1 MADEITKVI
10 TVDVSDSLDNLDEL
24 REKVVSAGYSFSSLK
39 SAKTYI
45 DKLRA
50 SLIDLDETS
59 EEYTE
64 RVAEIDKVQD
74 KLNKAMKATGDKTK
88 DAEGSYNALS
98 KKMSELKKAFKETND
113 EAERQSLAKQIV
125 GINDQLK
132 EMDASIGNYQRNVG
146 NYEAAFTKGLS
157 GISKEI
163 EALGN
168 PLAIAKRGVLA
179 LGQAFKTLIANP
191 VGAVIMAIVV
201 AIKALKKGFEQSE
214 TATNSLKRAFS
225 ALQPVM
231 NAISN
236 VFTGFATIVG
246 NIAEKAIPALVN
258 GLQKAGDWMMTL
270 LNKIGIVSDEKL
282 ESFRK
287 SIEAQKE
294 AVQVTQDLTNREIEL
309 TEKRRKFQVDEA
321 KTALEVEELKAKAVN
336 KEKYT
341 AAERQ
346 KFLNQAIEKERAIN
360 NQKLA
365 LAQEEYDIMK
375 KRSEL
380 TDNDAATN
388 DALAAAEAS
397 LYNTKREYYAKERE
411 LISQKLAAGQELS
424 AAEKKRLED
433 LKKVEEEVKK
443 LRGEE
448 LDKIKEINERTEL
461 ALLSNKD
468 RELRIL
474 EKKYNKE
481 KALLE
486 KYDKDIVK
494 LTEEYEKK
502 RQEIINRDGGDEEL
516 NKLEEEYNE
525 KKTLIENSDE
535 NIVNLTKEYERKRKE
550 LIKNGKYEELNVL
563 DEKYNEEKALLEG
576 HNKELLKLTEEYE
589 KKRQEILK
597 KNGKYEELKALA
609 EKYNEEKALLEGK
622 NKDILNLTKEFEKD
636 KQDIINKNGG
646 DKAKEI
652 DERATQSL
660 MDNTERQ
667 LAILKKKYEEE
678 KKLLEENGIDTV
690 NLTKEYERK
699 VAEIKAKEGEDKIK
713 DINDDASLERDIAD
727 KTIPN
732 ESEKKKKLLQ
742 IEKERLEETKSI
754 YEELFNLDNLSE
766 EKKQE
771 YADKIKEIYA
781 ALAENRKQQT
791 DAETEETMEL
801 LDKYAQYAQGIGELM
816 GAVSDIWQKSI
827 EERIKNGKIT
837 EEQGKKEFENN
848 KKLQIATAIINGLA
862 GVATAVSTAMS
873 LGPIAGP
880 IMAAVNSATVIAT
893 TAAQIAQIKSTTLD
907 GGGSSIGGEVASAQ
921 AAPTPEAMEYVP
933 NYSTNVTGESETVN
947 LANAVNEGKKDTRVY
962 IVESDIQEMGKR
974 VEVREAES
982 TF

>member
-10 TVDVSDSLDNLDEL
+10 SVDVSESLDHLDEL

-59 EEYTE
+59 AEYAE
-64 RVAEIDKVQD
+64 RVEEIDKVQD
-74 KLNKAMKATGDKTK
+74 KLNKAMKATGEKTK

-113 EAERQSLAKQIV
+113 EAERDKLAKQIV

-146 NYEAAFTKGLS
+146 NYEAAFTDGLLNIAAKVKALSDPMSLAKKGVN
-157 GISKEI
+157 
-163 EALGN
+163 ALGK
-168 PLAIAKRGVLA
+168 AMKA
-179 LGQAFKTLIANP
+179 LLTNP
-191 VGAVIMAIVV
+191 VGAFIMTIVAAV
-201 AIKALKKGFEQSE
+201 KALKKGFEQSE

-231 NAISN
+231 NAVSK

-270 LNKIGIVSDEKL
+270 LNKLGIVSDEKL

-294 AVQVTQDLTNREIEL
+294 AVKTTQELTDREIAL
-309 TEKRRKFQVDEA
+309 TERKRKFMKDEA

-341 AAERQ
+341 AKERQ
-346 KFLNQAIEKERAIN
+346 KFLNEAIEKERAIN

-411 LISQKLAAGQELS
+411 LISQKIAAGQELS

-433 LKKVEEEVKK
+433 LKKLEAEITE

-448 LDKIKEINERTEL
+448 LDKIKEIKERTEL

-468 RELRIL
+468 RELKIL
-474 EKKYNKE
+474 EKKYNEE

-502 RQEIINRDGGDEEL
+502 RQEIINKDGGDEEL
-516 NKLEEEYNE
+516 KELEKTYNE

-535 NIVNLTKEYERKRKE
+535 NILNLTKEYERKRKE
-550 LIKNGKYEELNVL
+550 IIKNGGGDEELNIL
-563 DEKYNEEKALLEG
+563 EEKYNEEKALLEG
-576 HNKELLKLTEEYE
+576 HNKELLNLNEEYE

-597 KNGKYEELKALA
+597 KNGKDGALKAL
-609 EKYNEEKALLEGK
+609 EEQYNEEKALLEGH
-622 NKDILNLTKEFEKD
+622 NKELLNLTKEYERKR
-636 KQDIINKNGG
+636 QEIINKNGG

-678 KKLLEENGIDTV
+678 KKLLEANGVSTV

-699 VAEIKAKEGEDKIK
+699 VAEIKAAEGEDKIK

-742 IEKERLEETKSI
+742 IEKERLEETKTI

-771 YADKIKEIYA
+771 YADKIKAIYA

-816 GAVSDIWQKSI
+816 GTVSDIWQKSI

-880 IMAAVNSATVIAT
+880 VMAAINSATVIAT

-907 GGGSSIGGEVASAQ
+907 GGGSIGGEVSAQ

-933 NYSTNVTGESETVN
+933 NYNTNVTGQSETVN
-947 LANAVNEGKKDTRVY
+947 LANAVNEGQKDTRVY
-962 IVESDIQEMGKR
+962 LVESDIQEMGKR

>member
-10 TVDVSDSLDNLDEL
+10 SVDVSESLDHLDEL

-98 KKMSELKKAFKETND
+98 KKMSELKKAFKATND

-157 GISKEI
+157 GIANEI

-201 AIKALKKGFEQSE
+201 AVKALKKGFEQSE

-231 NAISN
+231 NAVSK

-258 GLQKAGDWMMTL
+258 GLQKAGDWMMNL
-270 LNKIGIVSDEKL
+270 LNKLGIVSDEKL

-294 AVQVTQDLTNREIEL
+294 SIKVTQDLTNREIEL
-309 TEKRRKFQVDEA
+309 TEKKRKFQVDEA
-321 KTALEVEELKAKAVN
+321 KTALEVEELKAKAVD

-341 AAERQ
+341 AKERQ
-346 KFLNQAIEKERAIN
+346 KFLNDAISKEREIN

-411 LISQKLAAGQELS
+411 LISQKIAAGQELS

-433 LKKVEEEVKK
+433 LKKVEAEIDE

-502 RQEIINRDGGDEEL
+502 RQEIINENGGDEEL

-535 NIVNLTKEYERKRKE
+535 NILNLTKEYERKRKE
-550 LIKNGKYEELNVL
+550 LIKNGKYEDLNIL
-563 DEKYNEEKALLEG
+563 EEKYNEEKELLEG
-576 HNKELLKLTEEYE
+576 HNKELLELTKEYE

-597 KNGKYEELKALA
+597 KNGKADALKAL
-609 EKYNEEKALLEGK
+609 EEEYNEEKALLEGK
-622 NKDILNLTKEFEKD
+622 NKDILNLTKEYEKE
-636 KQDIINKNGG
+636 KEDIINKNGG

-660 MDNTERQ
+660 MDDTERQ

-678 KKLLEENGIDTV
+678 KKLLEENGVDTV

-713 DINDDASLERDIAD
+713 DINDDASLDRDIAD

-771 YADKIKEIYA
+771 YVDKIKEIYA

-791 DAETEETMEL
+791 DAEEEETMEL

-816 GAVSDIWQKSI
+816 GTVSDIWQKSI

-880 IMAAVNSATVIAT
+880 VMAAINSATVIAT

-907 GGGSSIGGEVASAQ
+907 GGGSIGGEVASTQ
-921 AAPTPEAMEYVP
+921 AEPTPAAMEYKP
-933 NYSTNVTGESETVN
+933 QYSTNITGESEAVN
-947 LANAVNEGKKDTRVY
+947 LANAVNEGQKDQRVY
-962 IVESDIQEMGKR
+962 LVESDIQEMGKR

>member
-1 MADEITKVI
+1 MADEIRRVI
-10 TVDVSDSLDNLDEL
+10 TVDVSESLDHLDEL

-59 EEYTE
+59 AEYAE
-64 RVAEIDKVQD
+64 RVEEIDKVQD

-98 KKMSELKKAFKETND
+98 KKMSELKKAFKATND

-157 GISKEI
+157 GIVTEI

-201 AIKALKKGFEQSE
+201 AVKALKKGFEQSE

-231 NAISN
+231 NAVSK

-270 LNKIGIVSDEKL
+270 LNKLGIVSDEKL

-294 AVQVTQDLTNREIEL
+294 AVKTTQELTNREIEL
-309 TEKRRKFQVDEA
+309 TEKRREFQVNEA
-321 KTALEVEELKAKAVN
+321 KTALEVEELRAKAVD

-341 AAERQ
+341 AKERQ
-346 KFLNQAIEKERAIN
+346 KFLNDAISKERALN

-388 DALAAAEAS
+388 DALAAAEAN

-411 LISQKLAAGQELS
+411 LISQKIAAGQELS

-433 LKKVEEEVKK
+433 LKKVEEEITK

-461 ALLSNKD
+461 ALLSDKD
-468 RELRIL
+468 RELKIL
-474 EKKYNKE
+474 EKKYNEE

-494 LTEEYEKK
+494 LTKEYEKK
-502 RQEIINRDGGDEEL
+502 RQEIINKDGGDEEL
-516 NKLEEEYNE
+516 KELEKTYNE

-535 NIVNLTKEYERKRKE
+535 NILNLTKEYERKRKE
-550 LIKNGKYEELNVL
+550 LIKNGKYEDLNIL
-563 DEKYNEEKALLEG
+563 EEKYNEEKALLEG

-597 KNGKYEELKALA
+597 KNGKDDALKALA
-609 EKYNEEKALLEGK
+609 EQYNKEKALLEGK
-622 NKDILNLTKEFEKD
+622 NKDIVNLTKEYENEK
-636 KQDIINKNGG
+636 QEIANKNGL

-699 VAEIKAKEGEDKIK
+699 VAEVKAAEGEGKIK
-713 DINDDASLERDIAD
+713 DINDDSSLERDIAD
-727 KTIPN
+727 KTIQN
-732 ESEKKKKLLQ
+732 EFDKKKKLLE
-742 IEKERLEETKSI
+742 IDKERLEESKTI

-781 ALAENRKQQT
+781 ALAENRKQMT
-791 DAETEETMEL
+791 ETEEEETMEL
-801 LDKYAQYAQGIGELM
+801 LNTYAQVAQGIGELM
-816 GAVSDIWQKSI
+816 GSVSDIWQESI
-827 EERIKNGKIT
+827 EKRIKNGKIT
-837 EEQGKKEFENN
+837 EEQAKKEFESS

-880 IMAAVNSATVIAT
+880 IAAAVNSAAVITT
-893 TAAQIAQIKSTTLD
+893 TAAQIAKIKSTTFD
-907 GGGSSIGGEVASAQ
+907 GGGSSIGGEVATQ
-921 AAPTPEAMEYVP
+921 AAPTPEAMEYKP
-933 NYSTNVTGESETVN
+933 QYSTNITGESEAVN
-947 LANAVNEGKKDTRVY
+947 LANAVNEGQKDTRVY
-962 IVESDIQEMGKR
+962 LVESDIQEMGKR